1 MQVLIVVSIVC
12 LIISFL
18 VNRGKTFAGIKRGA
32 AMFLKL
38 LSALLIVLFLVSS
51 FVYLVPEKV
60 IMEYLGAQSGP
71 LGVITA
77 ALIGSVSLIPGFVAF
92 PLAGIL
98 VSQGVSHTIVGIF
111 ITSLMMVGTLTLPL
125 EIKYFGRKAAIMRNV
140 LSFFGAIIIGLMI
153 GAFFR

>member
-1 MQVLIVVSIVC
+1 MQVLIVVSLIC
-12 LIISFL
+12 LAFSFF
-18 VNRGKTFAGIKRGA
+18 VNRQKTFAGMKRGA
-32 AMFLKL
+32 MMFFNL
-38 LSALLIVLFLVSS
+38 LPALLIVLFLVSV

-60 IMEYLGAQSGP
+60 IVEYLGAQSGP

-98 VSQGVSHTIVGIF
+98 VSKGVSYTIAAVF

-140 LSFFGAIIIGLMI
+140 LSFFGAIVIGLLI
-153 GAFFR
+153 GMFY